1 MPLPPQEPLPELAR
15 DERLA
20 RSVVASRAAKRA
32 RTKGVIIRDVFL
44 AAEDTPS
51 VSVDRMDH
59 ATLQHMAI
67 LGQERASS
75 RTPPR
80 QLHGWAVIGVRDA
93 ASNKRTVK
101 ATPLKDNIY
110 HADIYLN
117 IIGDDLRDKQK
128 AHATELAAWSRWLDR
143 P

>member
-1 MPLPPQEPLPELAR
+1 
-15 DERLA
+15 
-20 RSVVASRAAKRA
+20 
-32 RTKGVIIRDVFL
+32 
-44 AAEDTPS
+44 
-51 VSVDRMDH
+51 
-59 ATLQHMAI
+59 MAI

-80 QLHGWAVIGVRDA
+80 QLHGWAVIAVRNA

-101 ATPLKDNIY
+101 ATPQKDNIY
-110 HADIYLN
+110 HADIDLN